1 MRQRI
6 LTRFER
12 FAQTTAESG
21 YMEALGSLF
30 QTMATTLRKR
40 WPAYAQQL
48 PIYPAFK
55 HVHPDQ
61 P

>member
-12 FAQTTAESG
+12 FAQTTIEFGYLES
-21 YMEALGSLF
+21 LGSLF
-30 QTMATTLRKR
+30 QAMATILRER

-48 PIYPAFK
+48 TIYPAFK
-55 HVHPDQ
+55 LVFSDQ
-61 P
+61 L